1 MKAYLKY
8 ILLLAVLAIGVGV
21 YMYNK
26 PHQNIKKAKADFK
39 LEATELFS
47 QFEADEASANE
58 KYLDKL
64 IQVSGIVTDT
74 AIDEAGQV
82 SITLDAG
89 NSMFGII
96 CKLDDL
102 TKHKRTTFQP
112 GEKINL
118 KGVCTGML
126 MDVVLV
132 RCVEIL

>member
-8 ILLLAVLAIGVGV
+8 GLLLAVVLIGVGI

-26 PHQNIKKAKADFK
+26 PHQNIKKAKADFE

-47 QFEADEASANE
+47 QFETNEANANTQ
-58 KYLDKL
+58 YLDKVV
-64 IQVSGIVTDT
+64 QVTGSVKETGTD
-74 AIDEAGQV
+74 DEGQI

-102 TKHKRTTFQP
+102 TKHKRTSFQP
-112 GEKINL
+112 GEKVTL

-132 RCVEIL
+132 RCVEVP